1 MNLSDHFT
9 LEELTVTDT
18 GLPNVPSDEQKQRL
32 AHLAAYALERVRT
45 LLGAPIKINS
55 AFRSPAVNE
64 KVHGSKTSAHMRGD
78 AADMV
83 PVNID
88 LKEAY
93 LAMAHDLGLGY
104 DQIIWEAHT
113 TPRGGITRWIHLGL
127 AAAGTQPRRQ
137 QLIFT
142 PKTAGK
148 YLPFDEQYIV

>member
-18 GLPNVPSDEQKQRL
+18 GLPNIPSDQHKQRL
-32 AHLAAYALERVRT
+32 AYLASYALERVRT
-45 LLGAPIKINS
+45 LLGTPIKINS
-55 AFRSPAVNE
+55 AFRSQAVND
-64 KVHGSKTSAHMRGD
+64 KVHGSKTSAHLRGD

-83 PVNID
+83 PSGID
-88 LKEAY
+88 LKDAY
-93 LAMAHDLGLGY
+93 IVMAHDLGLGY

-113 TPRGGITRWIHLGL
+113 TPRGGVTRWIHLGL
-127 AAAGTQPRRQ
+127 AQVGSQPRRQ

-142 PKTAGK
+142 PKTDGK